1 MHVLLLFLISV
12 TAYATSRISNTFP
25 RFQAANFGEMMDG
38 KQLNGSV
45 IKEIEVESESS
56 CRLEC
61 VNEERCKS
69 YNFGGKKNKSERWK
83 CQISD
88 SDRFERPARANFI
101 EKKDFSYRGIKVFA
115 MHFKR
120 FWLWSNCFSIYHT
133 DTERI
138 SQTTT
143 IRSETEMLT
152 GYFVFR
158 AARRWVVLANRPL
171 TSQSKRAKSTIH
183 LCGIY

>member
-12 TAYATSRISNTFP
+12 TAYAASRISNTFP
-25 RFQAANFGEMMDG
+25 RFQAANFGQMMDG
-38 KQLNGSV
+38 RQLNGSV

-88 SDRFERPARANFI
+88 SDRFERPVRANFI
-101 EKKDFSYRGIKVFA
+101 ENKDFSYRGIKVFA

-120 FWLWSNCFSIYHT
+120 F
-133 DTERI
+133 
-138 SQTTT
+138 
-143 IRSETEMLT
+143 
-152 GYFVFR
+152 
-158 AARRWVVLANRPL
+158 
-171 TSQSKRAKSTIH
+171 
-183 LCGIY
+183 

>member
-1 MHVLLLFLISV
+1 MHLLMLFLISV
-12 TAYATSRISNTFP
+12 TAYAASRISNTFP

-69 YNFGGKKNKSERWK
+69 YNFGGTKKKSERWK

-101 EKKDFSYRGIKVFA
+101 ENKEFSYRGIKVFG

-120 FWLWSNCFSIYHT
+120 FWLPPRYTNKF
-133 DTERI
+133 
-138 SQTTT
+138 QKMT
-143 IRSETEMLT
+143 INGKKKECDKIAELHL
-152 GYFVFR
+152 
-158 AARRWVVLANRPL
+158 RR
-171 TSQSKRAKSTIH
+171 
-183 LCGIY
+183 LCGVFAQCWRARHRIVFVKKYYDFALQGH

>member
-1 MHVLLLFLISV
+1 MHLLILFLISV
-12 TAYATSRISNTFP
+12 TAYAASRISNTFP

-38 KQLNGSV
+38 RQLNGSV

-69 YNFGGKKNKSERWK
+69 YNFGGTKNKSERWK

-101 EKKDFSYRGIKVFA
+101 ENKEFSYRGIKVFG

-120 FWLWSNCFSIYHT
+120 FWLPPRYTNKFQKMRINGKKNNNVIKLQNCT
-133 DTERI
+133 
-138 SQTTT
+138 
-143 IRSETEMLT
+143 
-152 GYFVFR
+152 
-158 AARRWVVLANRPL
+158 
-171 TSQSKRAKSTIH
+171 
-183 LCGIY
+183 

>member
-1 MHVLLLFLISV
+1 MFEITPIITKLRTNNRQNFQVLRVKTNYVTSLTNTLASQFWLRKPLDLPISLNMHVLLLFSIGV

-25 RFQAANFGEMMDG
+25 RFQAANFGEIMDG

-45 IKEIEVESESS
+45 IKEIEVESESF

-69 YNFGGKKNKSERWK
+69 YNFGGKRNKPERWK

-101 EKKDFSYRGIKVFA
+101 ENKDFSYRGIKVFA

-120 FWLWSNCFSIYHT
+120 F
-133 DTERI
+133 
-138 SQTTT
+138 
-143 IRSETEMLT
+143 
-152 GYFVFR
+152 
-158 AARRWVVLANRPL
+158 
-171 TSQSKRAKSTIH
+171 
-183 LCGIY
+183 

>member
-1 MHVLLLFLISV
+1 MLFLISV
-12 TAYATSRISNTFP
+12 TAYAASRISNRFP
-25 RFQAANFGEMMDG
+25 RFQAANFGQMMDG

-69 YNFGGKKNKSERWK
+69 YNFGSTKKKSERWK

-101 EKKDFSYRGIKVFA
+101 KNKEFGYRGIKVFG

-120 FWLWSNCFSIYHT
+120 FWLPLRYTNKFQKMRINGKKNNNVIKLQNCT
-133 DTERI
+133 
-138 SQTTT
+138 
-143 IRSETEMLT
+143 
-152 GYFVFR
+152 
-158 AARRWVVLANRPL
+158 
-171 TSQSKRAKSTIH
+171 
-183 LCGIY
+183 

>member
-1 MHVLLLFLISV
+1 MHLLMLFLISV
-12 TAYATSRISNTFP
+12 TAYAASRISNRFP
-25 RFQAANFGEMMDG
+25 RFQAANFGQMMDG

-56 CRLEC
+56 FRLEC

-69 YNFGGKKNKSERWK
+69 YNFGSTKKKSERWK

-101 EKKDFSYRGIKVFA
+101 ENKEFGYRGIKVFG

-120 FWLWSNCFSIYHT
+120 FWLPLRYTNNFQKMRINGKKNNNVIKLQNCT
-133 DTERI
+133 
-138 SQTTT
+138 
-143 IRSETEMLT
+143 
-152 GYFVFR
+152 
-158 AARRWVVLANRPL
+158 
-171 TSQSKRAKSTIH
+171 
-183 LCGIY
+183 